1 MANFWDERFSKREYI
16 YGVEPNSFLKEQLK
30 NLSPG
35 KILFPAEGEGRNA
48 AFAASHNW
56 EVFAFDSSEAAFIK
70 ASKLFEEKKVTVNYS
85 LNSLEDFTIENVFFD
100 YIALIFVHPLAEFRK
115 SIHQNLVRFLKPNG
129 ILILEGFAKNQ
140 IKYSSGGPKSE
151 DLLFSKEI
159 IKNDFE
165 NLEILKLEEKEVFLS
180 EGNYHSGTA
189 SVIRFVGRKTE

>member
-35 KILFPAEGEGRNA
+35 RILFPAEGEGRNA

-56 EVFAFDSSEAAFIK
+56 EVFAFDSSQAAFIK

-85 LNSLEDFTIENVFFD
+85 LNSLEDFTIENISFD
-100 YIALIFVHPLAEFRK
+100 CIALIFVHPLAEFRK

-129 ILILEGFAKNQ
+129 ILILEGFAKSQ